1 MNRWKFLL
9 DRFTDQLWF
18 RAALYAALGVAAA
31 LVAAALAPL
40 IPPGLAKPFGGRTV
54 NELLDVLAA
63 SLLGV
68 ATFSVTALLAAFTN
82 VSQNATPRAAR
93 LIADNRRAQG
103 ALSTFVGA
111 FLYAVVG
118 YSALGTG
125 FYDERGQAILFFITL
140 VMLVVVAVT
149 LLRWLDQLL
158 RLVRVD
164 NIIGEVEREA
174 AAAMRSAF
182 GSRPTNPAPAP
193 APDDGGRINAHIVGF
208 VQNVDLGALRRIAS
222 DSGLRIWIEATPGSF
237 TVANTVL
244 ARTDRPFDAP
254 TGRRLRGAFTIGLER
269 SFAQDPRYGLIVLSE
284 IGSHALSHAMNNPG
298 IAKDVITSLIRVLA
312 LSMELACETGRPA
325 RHEVYWGGPDLAALL
340 EDSFLAISKDGAATI
355 TVAIRLQQALAAL
368 RDAAPSPADR
378 TAIERFAREA
388 LDRSVA
394 SLDHAPDRVRVRRA
408 AGVDPS

>member
-1 MNRWKFLL
+1 MSRWKFLL

-18 RAALYAALGVAAA
+18 RAALYALLGVAAA
-31 LVAAALAPL
+31 LVAAVLTPL
-40 IPPGLAKPFGGRTV
+40 IPPAIAKPFGGKTV

-93 LIADNRRAQG
+93 LISDNRRAQG

-140 VMLVVVAVT
+140 LMLVIVAIT

-174 AAAMRSAF
+174 AGAMRSAF
-182 GSRPTNPAPAP
+182 GSGPTNDPREPAP
-193 APDDGGRINAHIVGF
+193 GGGGSVSAHMVGF
-208 VQNVDLGALRRIAS
+208 VQNVDLRALRRLAA
-222 DSGLRIWIEATPGSF
+222 DTGLRVWIEATPGSF
-237 TVANTVL
+237 TVGNTVL
-244 ARTDRPFDAP
+244 ARTDRPFDAA
-254 TGRRLRGAFTIGLER
+254 TGKRLGGAFSIGLER

-298 IAKDVITSLIRVLA
+298 IAKDVITSLIRLLA
-312 LSMELACETGRPA
+312 LSMEVRRAGARPA
-325 RHEVYWGGPDLAALL
+325 DDGVYWGGPDLPALL
-340 EDSFLAISKDGAATI
+340 EDSFLAVSKDGAATI

-368 RDAAPSPADR
+368 REAAPDAADR
-378 TAIERFAREA
+378 DAIERFAREA
-388 LDRSVA
+388 LDRSEA
-394 SLDHAPDRVRVRRA
+394 LLDHGPDRARVRMASRL
-408 AGVDPS
+408 P